1 MSKLLDSASHPY
13 ITDKATQTWFSLI
26 VVSGYVESWTR
37 LCKSFSIFIERNI
50 TRKHLYK
57 REQSPSCVHIPHL
70 RRPRSLALPLPPPFD
85 LVETPAAAAAAAACS
100 PFVALLLSRTPYSF
114 SRRGSRCRTLTLN
127 ISLSSS
133 SAFCSSY

>member
-1 MSKLLDSASHPY
+1 MVFPHRCFRLC
-13 ITDKATQTWFSLI
+13 
-26 VVSGYVESWTR
+26 GESCCWTR
-37 LCKSFSIFIERNI
+37 LCKSFSIFIEKNI

-70 RRPRSLALPLPPPFD
+70 RRSRSLALPLLPPFD
-85 LVETPAAAAAAAACS
+85 LVETPAAAAAACS
-100 PFVALLLSRTPYSF
+100 PFVALLPSRTPYSF
-114 SRRGSRCRTLTLN
+114 SRRGSRCQTPTLN